1 MASIRLARYGARAA
15 LAASGLL
22 AQADASAAG
31 CAQMQGGDL
40 VLRSSEACLAQMR
53 RDPAVRQ
60 QVARTI
66 AAQVVTGSE
75 ARTGAAQAAPDQRP
89 GRGNAGLS
97 HPLARLSML
106 NAQSRYLWSL
116 GNPAPVYYGQTT
128 P

>member
-1 MASIRLARYGARAA
+1 MASPRLARYGARAA

-22 AQADASAAG
+22 AQADAGAAD
-31 CAQMQGGDL
+31 CAQMQGGEL
-40 VLRSSEACLAQMR
+40 ILRSSQACLAQMR
-53 RDPAVRQ
+53 KDPAVRQ

-66 AAQVVTGSE
+66 AGQGVTVADAGPP
-75 ARTGAAQAAPDQRP
+75 AAQPAREQRP
-89 GRGNAGLS
+89 GRGNAGLG